1 MLNLITEQEIL
12 DYLMTSDYNEGL
24 TSEEYRF
31 LLLRFRYYY
40 RMNHSATQGLK
51 HRMDD
56 IAKESLDK
64 EQECQNL
71 RGEMDKLRN
80 DLESEKN
87 RKLTWKERWNGY
99 KK

>member
-1 MLNLITEQEIL
+1 
-12 DYLMTSDYNEGL
+12 
-24 TSEEYRF
+24 
-31 LLLRFRYYY
+31 
-40 RMNHSATQGLK
+40 
-51 HRMDD
+51 MDD

-71 RGEMDKLRN
+71 RSQMNKLLN